1 MKKKKMRN
9 FKLIFSYLKDEKLR
23 IFLYVLLVGLTYL
36 PVLLSTFFW
45 GYAIDALI
53 NKVYDKFLMFLIF
66 RESMHIVFYC
76 LLAIPRY
83 LIYNYL
89 EIKFSKNVL
98 KDLYSKI
105 SEMPVVAFEKIGVG
119 EFINRMT
126 TDPDRVMDLLS
137 RLMKMAC
144 RAIVIIVVLVIAFA
158 SSIIL
163 GIEIIVFGF
172 VMGFVSYKYFP
183 KIKKTQ
189 ESIKKE
195 SDLQVK
201 TATEN
206 LTGIREIKALGIKKN
221 IEDRL
226 FLNIDRLFVNQRK
239 MRKYEVGY
247 YCTNNFIYFV
257 LETMI

>member
-1 MKKKKMRN
+1 MKKKNIKNKKKGN

-23 IFLYVLLVGLTYL
+23 IFLYIFLVCITYL

-53 NKVYDKFLMFLIF
+53 HGIFDKFLLFLIL
-66 RESMHIVFYC
+66 RESMHILFYC
-76 LLAIPRY
+76 LLAIPRD

-98 KDLYSKI
+98 KDLYRKI
-105 SEMPVVAFEKIGVG
+105 SDMPAIAFEQMGVG

-126 TDPDRVMDLLS
+126 TDPDRVMDLLG

-144 RAIVIIVVLVIAFA
+144 RTIVIIVVLVIAFK

-163 GIEIIVFGF
+163 GIEIIVFSII
-172 VMGFVSYKYFP
+172 MGFVSYKFFP

-189 ESIKKE
+189 EDIKKE

-221 IEDRL
+221 IEERL
-226 FLNIDRLFVNQRK
+226 FLNIDRLFVNQRQ
-239 MRKYEVGY
+239 M
-247 YCTNNFIYFV
+247 NFTY
-257 LETMI
+257 